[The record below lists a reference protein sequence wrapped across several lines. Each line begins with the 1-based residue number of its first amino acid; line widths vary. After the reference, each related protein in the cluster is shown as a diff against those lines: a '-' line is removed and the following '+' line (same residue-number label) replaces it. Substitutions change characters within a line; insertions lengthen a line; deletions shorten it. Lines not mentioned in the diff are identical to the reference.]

1 MVPFVTGYGV
11 LRRAEGESQDWRIAG
26 TLPYAGT

>member
-1 MVPFVTGYGV
+1 MVPFVTDIGWTSA
-11 LRRAEGESQDWRIAG
+11 AEGESQDWRIAG